1 MGSHKTFTKRV
12 YCALIRSSIDY
23 GRIIYGSASN
33 VLLIKIDTIQ
43 SQALRICCGA
53 VRSSPVTSL
62 QVEMG
67 EMPLD
72 LRELQLRL
80 VYWANI
86 KGHFSNHPVKNVLGN
101 CWEYEQSQV
110 KSFGWI
116 VEQQTQQIGVN
127 INTSPTVALPVSP
140 PWLFKMPSVD
150 LQIFKTIKDKQN
162 QVPKAIV
169 VQKHLESEYSHYLQM
184 VPKTQ

>member
-1 MGSHKTFTKRV
+1 M
-12 YCALIRSSIDY
+12 
-23 GRIIYGSASN
+23 SN
-33 VLLIKIDTIQ
+33 ALLIKIDTIQ

-86 KGHFSNHPVKNVLGN
+86 KGHFSNHPVKMFWEIAGN
-101 CWEYEQSQV
+101 M
-110 KSFGWI
+110 
-116 VEQQTQQIGVN
+116 N
-127 INTSPTVALPVSP
+127 N
-140 PWLFKMPSVD
+140 
-150 LQIFKTIKDKQN
+150 
-162 QVPKAIV
+162 
-169 VQKHLESEYSHYLQM
+169 HR
-184 VPKTQ
+184 